1 MTFTYCILVS
11 VVTFLLIKFIAY
23 FKNKYIN
30 NIFFLFYRDEAVLI
44 KKIVQRVLRKLDDI
58 HKDKARSKRVLIRLE
73 NQISHVES
81 LLMADSK
88 DVRAIG
94 IWGMPGIGK
103 TTIAEEVYNRQ
114 RSKYDACYFKAKVR
128 EEWRRHGSMNLKN
141 ELFSTLLGQ
150 QDLKIYTAHG
160 LPDFVDQ
167 SWRFPRI
174 KVLVVLDD
182 VNDQQQLEILIGSTF
197 DRFAHVSFHF
207 IYFSSDFFSF
217 FLNSHLLKK
226 VISNCQ
232 FENNLSNCYHL
243 KIMFKS
249 WAPFKVIVF
258 S

>member
-1 MTFTYCILVS
+1 
-11 VVTFLLIKFIAY
+11 
-23 FKNKYIN
+23 
-30 NIFFLFYRDEAVLI
+30 
-44 KKIVQRVLRKLDDI
+44 
-58 HKDKARSKRVLIRLE
+58 
-73 NQISHVES
+73 
-81 LLMADSK
+81 MADSK

-197 DRFAHVSFHF
+197 DRFAHVSFPF

-226 VISNCQ
+226 VT
-232 FENNLSNCYHL
+232 
-243 KIMFKS
+243 
-249 WAPFKVIVF
+249 
-258 S
+258 